1 MAGVDFAATVRRRL
15 VEKRQSKHRAAVDSG
30 LPQDAIRSVLKGHR
44 PRLDR
49 VEEICDALGL
59 ELYIGPRRDTG
70 QYGPESPEIPVQPED
85 EAKFRFLARF
95 TSQLELPIRSWKN
108 CSPEGYLT
116 RPDDSGCAPAP
127 EDLPDPQAFYT
138 LAPGHS
144 MLPAGIWAGDHC
156 LVSRNARLEAGRRVW
171 LRHQNGPEAIR
182 LLIGLTATTYELW
195 AWQPPDETGYQDLVA
210 EQWKLEDVADR
221 GVLLAVYRGR
231 PSAERPPF
239 QLPDWHPDPLAA
251 LWWSVAAKEPG
262 TVSQTALAGRLE
274 ELMRAL
280 EKEVSA
286 FDEKIRGWLN
296 QGTVSKYEILGVLQD
311 VEKVKQSV
319 HLLSAATR
327 KSEK

>member
-1 MAGVDFAATVRRRL
+1 MTGLDFAATVRRRL
-15 VEKRQSKHRAAVDSG
+15 VETRQSKHRAAVDRG

-59 ELYIGPRRDTG
+59 ELYIGPWRDT
-70 QYGPESPEIPVQPED
+70 GPESPEIPIQPED

-95 TSQLELPIRSWKN
+95 NSQLELPIRSWKN

-116 RPDDSGCAPAP
+116 GPDDSGRAPAP
-127 EDLPDPQAFYT
+127 EDLPDPQAFYS

-156 LVSRNARLEAGRRVW
+156 LISRHDRLEVGRRVW
-171 LRHQNGPEAIR
+171 LRHENGPEAIR
-182 LLIGLTATTYELW
+182 LLIGLTATTYELL
-195 AWQPPDETGYQDLVA
+195 AWRPPDETGCQDMVA

-231 PSAERPPF
+231 PSAEHPPF
-239 QLPDWHPDPLAA
+239 RLPDWQPDPVAA
-251 LWWSVAAKEPG
+251 LWWSVAAEETG
-262 TVSQTALAGRLE
+262 ADSETDLSRRVE

-280 EKEVSA
+280 EQKVSA
-286 FDEKIRGWLN
+286 FDEKIRGWLD
-296 QGTVSKYEILGVLQD
+296 QGTVSKYEVLGVLQE

-319 HLLSAATR
+319 YLLSSATR